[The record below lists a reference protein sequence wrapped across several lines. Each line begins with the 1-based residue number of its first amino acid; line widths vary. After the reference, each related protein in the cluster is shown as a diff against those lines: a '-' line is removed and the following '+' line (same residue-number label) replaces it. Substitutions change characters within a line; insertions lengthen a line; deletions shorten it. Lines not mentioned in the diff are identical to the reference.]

1 MRHNCPYT
9 GYSFR
14 LLRLTIK
21 WKIHERTDDRQ
32 QRVHRPNIYTFYLLV
47 YVYKDISYV
56 QNFVIDLV
64 HRTTFPI
71 PVRESKKF

>member
-1 MRHNCPYT
+1 MENTRKDGWQT
-9 GYSFR
+9 
-14 LLRLTIK
+14 TT
-21 WKIHERTDDRQ
+21 RT
-32 QRVHRPNIYTFYLLV
+32 PAIYTFYLLV

-71 PVRESKKF
+71 PVREGKKF

>member
-1 MRHNCPYT
+1 MENTRKDGWQT
-9 GYSFR
+9 
-14 LLRLTIK
+14 TT
-21 WKIHERTDDRQ
+21 RT
-32 QRVHRPNIYTFYLLV
+32 PAIYTFYLLV
-47 YVYKDISYV
+47 YVYKDISYI

>member
-1 MRHNCPYT
+1 MENTRKDGWQWT
-9 GYSFR
+9 
-14 LLRLTIK
+14 T
-21 WKIHERTDDRQ
+21 RT
-32 QRVHRPNIYTFYLLV
+32 PAIYTFYLLV

>member
-1 MRHNCPYT
+1 MENTRKDGWQT
-9 GYSFR
+9 
-14 LLRLTIK
+14 TT
-21 WKIHERTDDRQ
+21 RT
-32 QRVHRPNIYTFYLLV
+32 PAIYTFYLFV

>member
-1 MRHNCPYT
+1 MENTRKDGWQT
-9 GYSFR
+9 
-14 LLRLTIK
+14 TT
-21 WKIHERTDDRQ
+21 RT
-32 QRVHRPNIYTFYLLV
+32 PAIYTFYLLV

-56 QNFVIDLV
+56 QNFVIDIV

>member
-1 MRHNCPYT
+1 MENTRKDGWQT
-9 GYSFR
+9 
-14 LLRLTIK
+14 TT
-21 WKIHERTDDRQ
+21 RT
-32 QRVHRPNIYTFYLLV
+32 PAIFTFYLLV

>member
-1 MRHNCPYT
+1 MENTRKDGWQT
-9 GYSFR
+9 
-14 LLRLTIK
+14 TT
-21 WKIHERTDDRQ
+21 RT
-32 QRVHRPNIYTFYLLV
+32 PAIYTFYLLV